1 MTSGGTRSWRK
12 MHRYAFG
19 RYKVSSLF
27 TAFIMLVIAPTGILL
42 AQQDEL
48 RFIPNSRVS
57 IPIRPNT
64 YQQRLDQS
72 RQQQCLTGVILIPAE
87 TSVPLTGL
95 ILDPHRGNFFRK
107 MGAVI

>member
-42 AQQDEL
+42 VQQDEL
-48 RFIPNSRVS
+48 RFVQNSRVS

-72 RQQQCLTGVILIPAE
+72 RQQQRLTGVIPAE